1 MAVVRFFA
9 STVITLLANALGLLI
24 AALLLDGFHVQTV
37 GFVVSVLFFTVV
49 EILFEPFIVKMALRY
64 LPALRGGIALV
75 STLVGLL
82 LTSIFTDGLKI
93 DGLSTWVMAPLVIW
107 LSVLLAGILLPLV
120 IFKKTLQKVS
130 DKDKDKD
137 ATPRSTEA

>member
-1 MAVVRFFA
+1 MVRFFA

-130 DKDKDKD
+130 DKDK
-137 ATPRSTEA
+137 TQSSEA